1 MMQTEKIV
9 FSNRRQALAVS
20 VTRQEETPQA
30 IEALKL
36 PAPRPVIVWIGGAG
50 SMQTRFGEP
59 VSKIARIVAQIAQ
72 EARAIMIDGATASGV
87 MAVVGEVYFQGGY
100 EFPLVG
106 VVAKQLVSWSNVPQ
120 KPRTDLMRKIRL
132 AVTSMLVGSAGI
144 PWPLDPHHTHFFLVP
159 GNWWGVESAW
169 ISHIATQLAGDCPSI
184 TVLSNGRP
192 GGGICTQDVE
202 YSLGANRPVLVMQGT
217 GGWADE
223 LANRPSTTDL
233 WEVVAADDEQDIREI
248 VFAYLKR

>member
-1 MMQTEKIV
+1 MQTEKIV

-20 VTRQEETPQA
+20 VTRQEETPEA
-30 IEALKL
+30 IEALRL
-36 PAPRPVIVWIGGAG
+36 PAPRPVIVWIGGAA
-50 SMQTRFGEP
+50 SMQPRYEVP
-59 VSKIARIVAQIAQ
+59 ISRVARMVAQIAQ
-72 EARAIMIDGATASGV
+72 EARAIIIDGATASGV
-87 MAVVGEVYFQGGY
+87 MAAIGQMYSQGSY

-144 PWPLDPHHTHFFLVP
+144 PWPLDPHHTHIFLVP
-159 GNWWGVESAW
+159 GNWWGAESAW
-169 ISHIATQLAGDCPSI
+169 ISHIATRLAGDYPSI

-192 GGGICTQDVE
+192 GGGICRQDVE
-202 YSLGANRPVLVMQGT
+202 YSLDANRPVLVMQGT

-223 LANRPSTTDL
+223 LASQPPRSDL
-233 WEVVAADDEQDIREI
+233 WEVVAADDENNMRRII
-248 VFAYLKR
+248 SAHLAG